1 MKKMLLLPLAP
12 LLAVAAAGAVHA
24 QTVPADGQPP
34 VETEAPSDGGTPTD
48 QPAPTDAGTTD
59 AQ

>member
-1 MKKMLLLPLAP
+1 MLLLPLAP